1 MKIVLLRHGRPLM
14 PPWPPTSAAG
24 FGAWID
30 AYDEASL
37 DLTLPPPPAALAVAG
52 QCRTVVCS
60 PLNRS
65 LTSARA
71 LAVTPAVTDRSF
83 REVGLPHASWT
94 FPLCPPKF
102 WLGLF
107 GSLRFMG
114 YQGNAEPLHEARQ
127 RAVAATQR
135 LMELAG
141 EAGPV
146 LLVGHGLFN
155 RFVAR
160 ELCVSGFTG
169 PKWPASQHWG
179 FSVYE
184 NAESETLLRDIG

>member
-14 PPWPPTSAAG
+14 PPWPSTSARR
-24 FGAWID
+24 FGAWLA
-30 AYDEASL
+30 AYDRASI
-37 DLTLPPPPAALAVAG
+37 DITLPPPAAALAVAS

-60 PLNRS
+60 QLNRS
-65 LTSARA
+65 ITSARA

-94 FPLCPPKF
+94 FPRCPPKF

-114 YQGNAEPLHEARQ
+114 YQGNAESLDEGRQ

-135 LMELAG
+135 LIEMAA
-141 EAGPV
+141 AGPV

-160 ELCVSGFTG
+160 ELCSSGFAG

-179 FSVYE
+179 FSIYE
-184 NAESETLLRDIG
+184 SAE